1 MEIQLRI
8 VLLIIGL
15 LILTGVAIDLFRR
28 RKTNLNRQHREIEP
42 VLEIVRDPDLDLDLD
57 LGLGLDLDLD
67 QDLNLDQELYSEP
80 EFAPKP
86 TPEPIDIRHILPIF
100 IMAINPDGFYGADLY
115 KALNGA
121 YLYIGKNNLFYCY
134 ANDNGTG
141 EQLFSVA
148 KAVEPGYFN
157 LETLKDERVP
167 GITLIL
173 LPNKV
178 QDAALAL
185 DKLIRVAKQLA
196 FVLNGELLDH
206 NRDFLTLTT
215 IDSYREQLCS
225 LELQT

>member
-28 RKTNLNRQHREIEP
+28 RKTNLNIQHQEIEP
-42 VLEIVRDPDLDLDLD
+42 VLEIVQDSDLDLDLDLD
-57 LGLGLDLDLD
+57 LGLDLDLDLK
-67 QDLNLDQELYSEP
+67 LDQELYSEP
-80 EFAPKP
+80 ELAPKSA
-86 TPEPIDIRHILPIF
+86 PEPLDIRQILPIF

-115 KALNGA
+115 KALNSA
-121 YLYIGKNNLFYCY
+121 YLYIGKNNLFYRY